1 MNGRRILVS
10 VAVLLG
16 IVVVALT
23 VRSFL
28 APTEVTGIT
37 LTERDIVQTLAVV
50 GRVRPPARAGLGAS
64 VAGTVT
70 RVLVREGDRVNRG
83 DVLVRLDDREAR
95 AAVRQAEAV
104 LTETI
109 ASSRD
114 ALEQAERE
122 AELAALDRDRLR
134 AILEQGGVT
143 RQRVEQAEQRA
154 ADAQSRVESL
164 RARIGADAEEGELA
178 SVARARASLE
188 AARARLALTRVTA
201 PAAGTVLTRTVE
213 PGDAAQPGRVMLEV
227 AYDGP
232 VELVVFPSEENLGQL
247 EVGAAVTASADA
259 FPDLVFPGTVSLIL
273 PTIDRSQGTVEV
285 RVAVPTPPQYLR
297 ADMTVSV
304 NIETGRRAAAQ
315 VLPEGA
321 LQGLGTGEPWVG
333 VLVDGRLRRREV
345 EVGLR
350 AGDRVEIL
358 SGLSPDEVVA
368 IVDDPEGVVGKRV
381 RVTEDPEG

>member
-10 VAVLLG
+10 VAVFLG